1 MKFSNF
7 GRKFT
12 DKAGILSLMDDMGK
26 AMSGDKEMIMMGG
39 GNPGHIPKFQEVLR
53 KRLLNICD
61 DEKSFRRLVGIYNPP
76 QGELDFIKALADLLQ
91 REYGWPIGPENI
103 ALTNGSQT
111 GFFLLFNMF
120 AGDFPDGAQKKIRLP
135 LTPEYIGYAD
145 IGLRD
150 DFFIASRPKI
160 EILDEQF
167 YKYHVNFDQIQPGE
181 ETGAICVSRPT
192 NPTGNVVTDAEIAG
206 LDALAKNHGVPLIID
221 NAYGVP
227 FPGIVFSEAAPIWND
242 NIIVCLSLS
251 KLGMP
256 AVRTGIIIA
265 DQEVIA
271 AVSGMNAIMSLAPG
285 NFGALLAQEMVRSHI
300 RWYPAPLHCGRFE
313 QAVVTNNGIVKID
326 ANMHGGLIGH
336 NAPSNLSRII
346 FPTPALLKRSLIVC
360 AIFPSADSPVNVRA

>member
-1 MKFSNF
+1 
-7 GRKFT
+7 
-12 DKAGILSLMDDMGK
+12 
-26 AMSGDKEMIMMGG
+26 
-39 GNPGHIPKFQEVLR
+39 
-53 KRLLNICD
+53 
-61 DEKSFRRLVGIYNPP
+61 
-76 QGELDFIKALADLLQ
+76 
-91 REYGWPIGPENI
+91 
-103 ALTNGSQT
+103 
-111 GFFLLFNMF
+111 
-120 AGDFPDGAQKKIRLP
+120 LP

-285 NFGALLAQEMVRSHI
+285 NFGALLAQEMVRSGEVLAFCKNLIQPFYEDKLKKAIDKVHI
-300 RWYPAPLHCGRFE
+300 EFS
-313 QAVVTNNGIVKID
+313 
-326 ANMHGGLIGH
+326 GL
-336 NAPSNLSRII
+336 PYRIHR
-346 FPTPALLKRSLIVC
+346 PEG
-360 AIFPSADSPVNVRA
+360 AIFLWLWFEGLPITSFDLYERLKDRGVLVISGHYFFPGLETDDWRHKDECLRVNYSQDEKQVAAGIAIIAQEVRKAFDQAA